1 MKKEPLFTATYYN
14 TACEIV
20 TGKYLII
27 YCLREM
33 NNLDIYIIILSL

>member
-20 TGKYLII
+20 IGKYLII

-33 NNLDIYIIILSL
+33 NNIDIYIIILSL